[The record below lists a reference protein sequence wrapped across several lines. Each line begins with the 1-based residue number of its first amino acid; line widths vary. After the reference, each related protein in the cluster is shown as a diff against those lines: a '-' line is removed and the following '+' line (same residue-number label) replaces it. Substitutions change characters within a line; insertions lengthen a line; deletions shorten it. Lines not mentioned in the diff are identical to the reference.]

1 MKADEKRIQR
11 DIEELAKFSATPER
25 GVTRFS
31 FSNEDLG
38 ARNYLKEEMKKAG
51 LRVYEDAA
59 GTVIGRLDG
68 EIKDGPVVMI
78 GSHYDSVKNGGRFD
92 GNAGVVTALEIAR
105 MVSENDLKLKYPVEF
120 IGMIEEE
127 GGRFGEALFGSRA
140 MAGKVSREQMENDKD
155 SDGISMAQAMKDF
168 GFNPDNIKEA
178 IRKPEQIKAFLEL
191 HIEQGPILENERKE
205 IGIVECIVGLIQ
217 LEIIV
222 KGRPDHAGT
231 TPMNARADALSAV
244 LPLMTEIGA
253 MAKEMTDGTVATIG
267 VVEVLPGAS
276 NIVPGQARFTADIR
290 SKNPASIEKMVSFI
304 KESVKDM
311 EKKWEVTCIVN
322 NLVNVDP
329 VNLDE
334 EIRRLFHRNCD
345 NFGLTAI
352 DMLSGAGHD
361 AMVMAEFTKVGLL
374 FVPSKGGRSHCPE
387 EWTDYRDLKKGIE
400 VMYSTLLN
408 LAEVI

>member
-105 MVSENDLKLKYPVEF
+105 MISENDLKLKYPVEF

-311 EKKWEVTCIVN
+311 EKKGEVTCIVN
-322 NLVNVDP
+322 NLVNVAP

>member
-68 EIKDGPVVMI
+68 EINDGPVVMI

-105 MVSENDLKLKYPVEF
+105 MISENDLKLKHPVEF

-140 MAGKVSREQMENDKD
+140 MAGKVSREQLENDKD

-311 EKKWEVTCIVN
+311 EKKREVTCIVN
-322 NLVNVDP
+322 NLVNVAP

-387 EWTDYRDLKKGIE
+387 EWTDYMDLKKGIE